1 MIIDKIF
8 ITLYTAFILFLIYAI
23 YLTFILHVYCFLIM
37 FIPFVL
43 INIGVLIYIINEYKN
58 NHTRISQ

>member
-8 ITLYTAFILFLIYAI
+8 IALYTALIMFLVYGIYK
-23 YLTFILHVYCFLIM
+23 TCILHVYCFLVG
-37 FIPFVL
+37 FIPFVCL
-43 INIGVLIYIINEYKN
+43 NIGILIYIINEYKN